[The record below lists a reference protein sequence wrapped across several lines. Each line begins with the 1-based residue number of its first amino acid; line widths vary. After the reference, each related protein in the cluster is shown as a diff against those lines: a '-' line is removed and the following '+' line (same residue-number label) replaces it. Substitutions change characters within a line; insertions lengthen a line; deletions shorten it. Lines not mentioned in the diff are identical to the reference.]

1 MSLYS
6 SQMSLLVPE
15 GNSSTSDSIHFQVR
29 PRLRQLGIQCW
40 GLTKFRAPRTYFFD
54 IQMEGKWDE
63 FATTLAEAQGM
74 VLREFGLQMVQ
85 NGVIQQ
91 P

>member
-15 GNSSTSDSIHFQVR
+15 GNSATGDSIHFQVR

-40 GLTKFRAPRTYFFD
+40 GLTKYRAPRMYFFD
-54 IQMEGKWDE
+54 IQMEGKWDA
-63 FATTLAEAQGM
+63 FPTTLADAQAM
-74 VLREFGLQMVQ
+74 VLREFGLKMVT
-85 NGVIQQ
+85 IT